1 MKVSAMAT
9 VEFTAL
15 SNAAKK
21 VYECSC
27 EGDTPRMFLMTAN
40 ILIKRHASSPH

>member
-1 MKVSAMAT
+1 MVRNVHPSTAAYRALKASALAA

-21 VYECSC
+21 FMKVQCLPKS
-27 EGDTPRMFLMTAN
+27 
-40 ILIKRHASSPH
+40 